1 MGEQTAYSWGCECR
15 KHPLRFRIQTVEL
28 MHGREALPS
37 MRLTFLGAAR
47 MVTGSSYLL
56 EAAGMRILVDCGL
69 FQGRDES
76 KNREPFHFNPSGIDG
91 VILTHAHIDHSGRL
105 PLLCKRGFRG
115 PIWTHPATADLAE
128 IMLADSAHIQET
140 DTERSNRRSRRAGR
154 TVMEEPLYTM
164 EDARRVV
171 GLFQPIPY
179 GALSSVGEGL
189 QVRFTDAGHI
199 LGSAIVEI
207 FETDPAGKRTKLVF
221 SGDLGQ
227 PGRPILKDPAPID
240 EADYLVLESTYGNR
254 LHEAPESK
262 REALGKIIHSTVA
275 KGGKVIIPAFA
286 VGRTQEILYEL
297 SDLVEAKKLPR
308 DLKVVLDSPLAIA
321 ATRITAQHHDI
332 FDSDERHRI
341 DGGDKPFHFRGLIM
355 TQTAEESMAL
365 NAMKQP
371 LVIVAASGMCEAG
384 RVVHHL
390 RHNLWRE
397 VSTVLFVGFQAEGTL
412 GRRIADGA
420 SRVRI
425 YGEDV
430 AVRCRIESLQG
441 FSAHADQ
448 AQLLDWVDGL
458 HHRPAQIFLVHGE
471 QEAQEELANCL
482 AERGH
487 RVEIPDFGESI
498 ELAPGGE
505 QLSRPI
511 RGTRTKKTK
520 RQNRAKPA
528 IPKGEA
534 LAISSQRMSA
544 LLRDLRDL
552 KKVWFANG
560 PHLDS
565 EKAVEVADR
574 ADEVMKALDEIRRLM
589 T

>member
-1 MGEQTAYSWGCECR
+1 
-15 KHPLRFRIQTVEL
+15 
-28 MHGREALPS
+28 

-47 MVTGSSYLL
+47 MVTGSCYLL
-56 EAAGMRILVDCGL
+56 EAAGMRLLIDCGL
-69 FQGRDES
+69 FQGKDES
-76 KNREPFHFNPSGIDG
+76 KNREAFHFNPAGIDG

-115 PIWTHPATADLAE
+115 PIWTHPATADLSE

-140 DTERSNRRSRRAGR
+140 ETERSNRRSRRAGR

-171 GLFQPIPY
+171 GLFKPVPY
-179 GALSSVGEGL
+179 GTLLPLGEGL

-207 FETDPAGKRTKLVF
+207 FETDAAGKRTKLVF

-227 PGRPILKDPAPID
+227 PGRPILKDPTPMD

-254 LHEAPESK
+254 LHEPTESK
-262 REALGKIIHSTVA
+262 REALGQIIHSTVA

-297 SDLVEAKKLPR
+297 NNLVESKKLPK
-308 DLKVVLDSPLAIA
+308 DLTVVLDSPLAIA
-321 ATRITAQHHDI
+321 ATRITAQHHEI
-332 FDSDERHRI
+332 FDADARSRVE
-341 DGGDKPFHFRGLIM
+341 DGDDPFHFRGLIM
-355 TQTAEESMAL
+355 SQTAEESMAL
-365 NAMKQP
+365 NGMKKP

-430 AVRCRIESLQG
+430 AVRCRVESLQG

-448 AQLLDWVDGL
+448 AQLLGWVDGL
-458 HHRPAQIFLVHGE
+458 KRPPAQIFLVHGE

-487 RVEIPDFGESI
+487 RVEIPDLGESI
-498 ELAPGGE
+498 QLSPGGE
-505 QLSRPI
+505 QISRPI
-511 RGTRTKKTK
+511 RGTRPKKTK
-520 RQNRAKPA
+520 RPGAVRTKLA

-544 LLRDLRDL
+544 MLRDLRDL

-560 PHLDS
+560 PHLDAD
-565 EKAVEVADR
+565 KAIEVADR
-574 ADEVMKALDEIRRLM
+574 ADEVMKTLDEIRRLM
-589 T
+589 M